1 MHLEAARN
9 AVEQTR
15 GSIRQSKM
23 DADRKQ
29 LQLREREA
37 RLVDLEVKLN
47 QAKANREY
55 QSLKEQLAA
64 DVQANL
70 VLSDEILETL
80 ESVDEQE
87 QSLVGLVE
95 NEKNS
100 EEEQKK
106 LQDSVTQR
114 MQALQADLE
123 RVQAELK
130 ALEETLEGDF
140 RTEYFRRV
148 PHRGEDAMAEV
159 DGQSCGGC
167 YTVLSPHALDK
178 LRMGRYVACSSCGR
192 LVYTPEGKTV

>member
-1 MHLEAARN
+1 
-9 AVEQTR
+9 
-15 GSIRQSKM
+15 M

-47 QAKANREY
+47 QAKGNREY
-55 QSLKEQLAA
+55 QSLKEQIAA
-64 DVQANL
+64 DTQANL

-80 ESVDEQE
+80 ESVDELE

-95 NEKNS
+95 NEKNA
-100 EEEQKK
+100 EAEQKK

-123 RVQAELK
+123 RVQGELK
-130 ALEETLEGDF
+130 ALEETLG
-140 RTEYFRRV
+140 RRFS
-148 PHRGEDAMAEV
+148 HRVSSAGSA
-159 DGQSCGGC
+159 SWRRRLGGTGW
-167 YTVLSPHALDK
+167 TVLWRLLHGSFTACSRYK

-192 LVYTPEGKTV
+192 IIYTPEGKDL